1 MDETTKLDVE
11 EYADV
16 TTVGAGL
23 GLRCTV
29 ALSLSLLERVDAHT
43 ALSPLSHLRDVLAAT
58 TSDPALATF
67 RAVVLRGERA
77 RSMRADLAAMRE
89 FATRCKAGIGG
100 VGPTGTVLACQLRGT
115 TAPIMM
121 ICQLGFGIVRPGRNP
136 DLLLTT
142 VEGASFYVE
151 SIAARSG
158 A

>member
-1 MDETTKLDVE
+1 MGETTKFDIE
-11 EYADV
+11 EFADV

-29 ALSLSLLERVDAHT
+29 AVSRSLRDRVDAHT
-43 ALSPLSHLRDVLAAT
+43 ALSHLRDVLAAT
-58 TSDPALATF
+58 ASDPALATF

-77 RSMRADLAAMRE
+77 TSMRADPAAMRE
-89 FATRCKAGIGG
+89 FAARCKANIGG
-100 VGPTGTVLACQLRGT
+100 VGPTGTVLACQLRST

-121 ICQLGFGIVRPGRNP
+121 ICQLGFGIVQPGRNP

-142 VEGASFYVE
+142 VEAANFYIE

-158 A
+158 T